1 MSKVLQRVKSQR
13 VLMVGG
19 CALLFG
25 IAQPHQVMAAT
36 YDCLIE
42 PTQMVD
48 VASPVTGLL
57 SKVMV
62 KRGDRVTKGQVLAT
76 LESQAEQA
84 AADLARY
91 KSEQVGPTQQAESKV
106 GFTERKF
113 SRRRDM
119 AAENLMSTQERDDAE
134 AEYKQAMAELQT
146 AQENRELARLEF
158 RQQSSLLSL
167 RTIRSPFDGV
177 VADQMVYPGEVVEP
191 GSENRAI
198 LKLAQLHPLRVRVI
212 MPSSVFGKP
221 AVGMTADIAPEIA
234 GNVKYVAK
242 VKSMDRLIDAASGT
256 FIVFLDLLNPRVEI
270 PSGVRCKATFASMG
284 TTVPVVAKK
293 ASESKPSVK

>member
-1 MSKVLQRVKSQR
+1 MSQIKGCVPGGWPAGFVLWFGLLGSQG
-13 VLMVGG
+13 VV
-19 CALLFG
+19 
-25 IAQPHQVMAAT
+25 AAT

-84 AADLARY
+84 SADLAKY
-91 KSEQVGPTQQAESKV
+91 KSELLGPTQLAESKAT
-106 GFTERKF
+106 FAEQKF
-113 SRRRDM
+113 SRRREM
-119 AAENLMSTQERDDAE
+119 AVDNLMPAQERDDAE
-134 AEYKQAMAELQT
+134 AEYRQALAELKT
-146 AQENRELARLEF
+146 AQENRELARLELK
-158 RQQSSLLSL
+158 QQSSLLNL

-198 LKLAQLHPLRVRVI
+198 LRLAQLNPLRIRVI
-212 MPSSVFGKP
+212 MPAMMFGKP
-221 AVGMTADIAPEIA
+221 KVGMTADIVPEIA
-234 GNVKYVAK
+234 GNVKYAAR
-242 VKSMDRLIDAASGT
+242 VKSIDRLIDAASGT
-256 FIVFLDLLNPRVEI
+256 FIVFLDLPNPDVAV
-270 PSGVRCKATFASMG
+270 PSGVRCKATFAG
-284 TTVPVVAKK
+284 LGATPPAPVAPKGKVVRPA
-293 ASESKPSVK
+293 VK

>member
-1 MSKVLQRVKSQR
+1 MSQIKGCVPGGWPAGFVLWFGLLGSQG
-13 VLMVGG
+13 VV
-19 CALLFG
+19 
-25 IAQPHQVMAAT
+25 AAT

-84 AADLARY
+84 SADLAKY
-91 KSEQVGPTQQAESKV
+91 KSELLGPTQLAESKAT
-106 GFTERKF
+106 FAEKKF

-134 AEYKQAMAELQT
+134 AEYRLAQAELKT
-146 AQENRELARLEF
+146 AQENRALASLEL
-158 RQQSSLLSL
+158 RQQTSLLSL

-198 LKLAQLHPLRVRVI
+198 LKLAQINPLRVRVI
-212 MPSSVFGKP
+212 MPSMAFGKP
-221 AVGMTADIAPEIA
+221 KVGMTAGIVPEIS
-234 GNVKYVAK
+234 GNVKYSAK
-242 VKSMDRLIDAASGT
+242 VKSIDRLIDAASGT
-256 FIVFLDLLNPRVEI
+256 FIVFLDLPNSNVTI
-270 PSGVRCKATFASMG
+270 PSGVRCKATFDSPEAAP
-284 TTVPVVAKK
+284 VPAVTKTGSNRPAGK
-293 ASESKPSVK
+293 

>member
-1 MSKVLQRVKSQR
+1 MSQIKGCVPGGWPAGFVLWC
-13 VLMVGG
+13 G
-19 CALLFG
+19 LLVPQG
-25 IAQPHQVMAAT
+25 VVAAT

-84 AADLARY
+84 SADLAKY
-91 KSEQVGPTQQAESKV
+91 KSELLGPTQLAESKAT
-106 GFTERKF
+106 FAEKKF

-134 AEYKQAMAELQT
+134 AEYRLAQAELKT
-146 AQENRELARLEF
+146 AQENRALASLEL
-158 RQQSSLLSL
+158 RQQTSLLSL

-198 LKLAQLHPLRVRVI
+198 LKLAQINPLRVRVI
-212 MPSSVFGKP
+212 MPSMAFGKP
-221 AVGMTADIAPEIA
+221 KVGMTAGIVPEIA
-234 GNVKYVAK
+234 GNVKYSAR
-242 VKSMDRLIDAASGT
+242 VKSIDRLIDAASGT
-256 FIVFLDLLNPRVEI
+256 FIVFLDLPNANVTI
-270 PSGVRCKATFASMG
+270 PSGVRCKATFDSPEAFP
-284 TTVPVVAKK
+284 VPAVTKTGGNRPAGK
-293 ASESKPSVK
+293 